1 MATLRSF
8 SSGQKCFIFSRLRE
22 RLKSSVDSCSWMGHM
37 PVFTRSSVV
46 CETEP
51 DRELLNGSAQR
62 ATMNNRPELFVAKVK
77 GWPWWPAKVSC

>member
-1 MATLRSF
+1 
-8 SSGQKCFIFSRLRE
+8 
-22 RLKSSVDSCSWMGHM
+22 MGHM

-77 GWPWWPAKVSC
+77 GWPWWPAKHFPQTRKIRTSARTSSVVAQLAASLARVAL